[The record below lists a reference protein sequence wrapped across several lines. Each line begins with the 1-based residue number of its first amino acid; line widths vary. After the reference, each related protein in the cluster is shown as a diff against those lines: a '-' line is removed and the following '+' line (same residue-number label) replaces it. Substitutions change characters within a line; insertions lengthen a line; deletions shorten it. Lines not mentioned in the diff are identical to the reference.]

1 MNILNP
7 FMAQMDMNQLKKR
20 IEFSSFHIVKY
31 SSIEFLSKFPNLEYI
46 LNEGIHVVNHE
57 INNHYFF
64 LEYHLV
70 LLSK

>member
-46 LNEGIHVVNHE
+46 LNEVTRV
-57 INNHYFF
+57 FM
-64 LEYHLV
+64 
-70 LLSK
+70 LSTTKLITIIFSWSTT